1 VIAARRI
8 VSALSQL
15 LLRSTVVLSEGLDTV
30 SDMNT
35 TPSAERPH
43 EHRAVTTYLLR
54 RRSGVP
60 YEVERTVCA
69 ACRRVLAERPLRR
82 AAA

>member
-1 VIAARRI
+1 M
-8 VSALSQL
+8 
-15 LLRSTVVLSEGLDTV
+15 D
-30 SDMNT
+30 N
-35 TPSAERPH
+35 TPSSASERH

-60 YEVERTVCA
+60 YEVERTVCT
-69 ACRRVLAERPLRR
+69 ACRRVLDERPLRR

>member
-1 VIAARRI
+1 MANMPGGR
-8 VSALSQL
+8 
-15 LLRSTVVLSEGLDTV
+15 
-30 SDMNT
+30 
-35 TPSAERPH
+35 ERH

-60 YEVERTVCA
+60 YEVERKVCA
-69 ACRRVLAERPLRR
+69 ACSRVLDERPLRR

>member
-1 VIAARRI
+1 MRNTATEHGNRR
-8 VSALSQL
+8 
-15 LLRSTVVLSEGLDTV
+15 
-30 SDMNT
+30 
-35 TPSAERPH
+35 H
-43 EHRAVTTYLLR
+43 EHSAVTTYLLL

-69 ACRRVLAERPLRR
+69 GCREVLRERPLRR

>member
-1 VIAARRI
+1 MANIPHAK
-8 VSALSQL
+8 
-15 LLRSTVVLSEGLDTV
+15 
-30 SDMNT
+30 
-35 TPSAERPH
+35 ERH
-43 EHRAVTTYLLR
+43 EHRAVTTHLLR

-69 ACRRVLAERPLRR
+69 GCRRVLDERPLRR

>member
-1 VIAARRI
+1 MV
-8 VSALSQL
+8 
-15 LLRSTVVLSEGLDTV
+15 
-30 SDMNT
+30 NT
-35 TPSAERPH
+35 PPPATERH

-60 YEVERTVCA
+60 YEVERKICA
-69 ACRRVLAERPLRR
+69 GCRRVLDERPLRR

>member
-1 VIAARRI
+1 MANMSAA
-8 VSALSQL
+8 Q
-15 LLRSTVVLSEGLDTV
+15 
-30 SDMNT
+30 
-35 TPSAERPH
+35 ERH

-60 YEVERTVCA
+60 YEVERKVCA
-69 ACRRVLAERPLRR
+69 ACSRVLDERPLRR